1 MRLKLLGPTD
11 YRRMPWK
18 NGGGSTL
25 ELLQDPAPDGGF
37 NWRLSIADVATPGP
51 FSTFDGIDR
60 QIMLVSGHGMVLSF
74 DQEAPPVVI
83 SKPLRPQAFKG
94 EWKTDCRLI
103 DGAIQDF
110 NVMVRRDWGHAAVNG
125 FDLVKDQRLT
135 LAVAPLTLLHLL
147 TGSAECNGH
156 KLQDGHTIRLDS
168 DATETVALTVTSP
181 KARLIVISLKGHE
194 PQAHGPQA
202 A

>member
-1 MRLKLLGPTD
+1 MRVKLFGPAD

-25 ELLQDPAPDGGF
+25 ELLQDPAADGGF

-51 FSTFDGIDR
+51 FSTFEGIDR
-60 QIMLVSGHGMVLSF
+60 QIMLVSGNGMVLSF
-74 DQEAPPVVI
+74 GHEAPPVVI

-94 EWKTDCRLI
+94 EWETDCRLI

-110 NVMVRRDWGHAAVNG
+110 NVMVRRNWGLAAVNG

-135 LAVAPLTLLHLL
+135 LAVAPLTILHLL
-147 TGSAECNGH
+147 TGSVECSGQE
-156 KLQDGHTIRLDS
+156 LQEGHTLRLDS
-168 DATETVALTVTSP
+168 DTTETIALYVTSP
-181 KARLIVISLKGHE
+181 KVRLIVISLK
-194 PQAHGPQA
+194 AHGNEA

>member
-1 MRLKLLGPTD
+1 MRVKRFGTAD
-11 YRRMPWK
+11 YKRMPWK

-25 ELLQDPAPDGGF
+25 ELLQDPAADGGF
-37 NWRLSIADVATPGP
+37 NWRLSIADVGTPGP

-60 QIMLVSGHGMVLSF
+60 QIMLVSGNGMVLSF

-83 SKPLRPQAFKG
+83 SKPLRPHAFKG

-103 DGAIQDF
+103 EGAIQDF
-110 NVMVRRDWGHAAVNG
+110 NVMVRRDWGMAAVNG

-147 TGSAECNGH
+147 TGSATCSNE
-156 KLQDGHTIRLDS
+156 KLQDGTTLRLDS
-168 DATETVALTVTSP
+168 DTTETVALTITSP
-181 KARLIVISLKGHE
+181 KARLIVISL
-194 PQAHGPQA
+194 QAKSKA
-202 A
+202 AA

>member
-1 MRLKLLGPTD
+1 MRIKLYGAKD
-11 YRRMPWK
+11 YHRMPWK

-51 FSTFDGIDR
+51 FSTFEGIDR
-60 QIMLVSGHGMVLSF
+60 QIMLVGGHGMVLSF

-110 NVMVRRDWGHAAVNG
+110 NVMVRRDWGMAAVNG

-135 LAVAPLTLLHLL
+135 LAVAPFTILHLL
-147 TGSAECNGH
+147 TGTADCQGQ
-156 KLQDGHTIRLDS
+156 KLQDGQTLYLES
-168 DATETVALTVTSP
+168 ETTETTTFAVSSP
-181 KARLIVISLKGHE
+181 KARLVAISLK
-194 PQAHGPQA
+194 AHGSDA
-202 A
+202 V

>member
-1 MRLKLLGPTD
+1 MHVTSLSAKD

-51 FSTFDGIDR
+51 FSAFDGIDR
-60 QIMLVSGHGMVLSF
+60 QIMLVSGNGMVLSF
-74 DQEAPPVVI
+74 NGDAPPAVI
-83 SKPLRPQAFKG
+83 SKPLRPLGFKG
-94 EWKTDCRLI
+94 EWATDCRLI

-110 NVMVRRDWGHAAVNG
+110 NVMVRRSWGAAAVNG

-135 LAVAPLTLLHLL
+135 LAVAPLVVLHLFNGSIDCAGTKMLDGQTLRLESGTNELAGL
-147 TGSAECNGH
+147 T
-156 KLQDGHTIRLDS
+156 
-168 DATETVALTVTSP
+168 ALSP
-181 KARLIVISLKGHE
+181 QARLIVVSLK
-194 PQAHGPQA
+194 AH
-202 A
+202 

>member
-1 MRLKLLGPTD
+1 MRVKLYGAAD

-25 ELLQDPAPDGGF
+25 ELVQDPAADGGF
-37 NWRLSIADVATPGP
+37 NWRLSIADVAMPGP
-51 FSTFDGIDR
+51 FSTFNGIDR
-60 QIMLVSGHGMVLSF
+60 QIMLVNGNGMVLSF

-103 DGAIQDF
+103 EGAIQDF
-110 NVMVRRDWGHAAVNG
+110 NVMVRRDWGRAAVNG

-135 LAVAPLTLLHLL
+135 LAVAPLTILHLL
-147 TGSAECNGH
+147 TGAAECAQLTLREGDT
-156 KLQDGHTIRLDS
+156 LRLDS
-168 DATETVALTVTSP
+168 DATETIAISVTSA
-181 KARLIVISLKGHE
+181 KARLVVISLK
-194 PQAHGPQA
+194 AHAG
-202 A
+202 